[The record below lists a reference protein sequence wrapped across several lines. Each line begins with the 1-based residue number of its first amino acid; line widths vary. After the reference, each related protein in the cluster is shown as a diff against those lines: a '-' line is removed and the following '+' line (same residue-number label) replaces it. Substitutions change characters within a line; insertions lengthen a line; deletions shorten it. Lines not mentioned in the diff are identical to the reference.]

1 MGAVIG
7 CAIFLVILTW
17 VAAFW
22 MYNFIQNPAQLQSL
36 GLSIDNAKVLLR
48 IFAVLFF
55 WFLFFGWFALTA
67 VNWYRLV
74 NSTDGGKFGYAM
86 GLIFGMGIVGGA
98 IYGGT
103 VIISMINA
111 IETGDNKPLTDL
123 PVLWMYEMANG
134 NIPVGSPWLRLIA
147 PWIVRFQPQQRIFST
162 LIGSNQL
169 VSFTLN
175 CGNGQTLQ
183 WSINPFM
190 INGHCLFSSKGK
202 YEMTLNYVIREPSWN
217 QKTLS
222 VPAWTINFES
232 QITLSTSAG
241 ALQFNDQK
249 TELKWGN
256 APVRLLFDAESLF
269 TDFWLSEYKINWD
282 LDADGKVDQ
291 ADQVR
296 FSHTYVDPKLHKIT
310 FNLPIQWFADK
321 NYIFY
326 VRVDQWDVPICTLV
340 VDQKDQVTYNLS
352 AQFQDTTTV
361 LSDFVWEVVD
371 VNTNRILS
379 RTPTPKPIADLT
391 LPEAST
397 VFVRLM
403 YETETKKRWSCETD
417 EIVVG
422 AQQYQIFYELSL
434 KWANNKYTRV
444 INTKT
449 WTVSLNGDVLTVKE
463 LPAIMRL
470 NIREI
475 RPNPKNPDIRVIL
488 NNKPIGG
495 SSTNTFDFTIMNPNE
510 QELLIVLKDEVGTTV
525 EKPISIVV
533 DQKKIIGDIK
543 VTPGTVGMDPFEV
556 ELDASLTK
564 LTDPDDEIVFFT
576 RDFGD
581 GEVSKNLSNG
591 KVSHTYRFDVKNEK
605 GEYFPSVTI
614 TTKKNLK
621 ETIKLENPI
630 LVRRA
635 QRDIKLFSPSH
646 SSQIARVNENVQ
658 FSLETNGLVKD
669 IERDF
674 GNQKTQTC
682 QSRECIE
689 VTTRFE
695 EPWTYTIKATVRYED
710 HPTLHQTMKIR
721 VD

>member
-1 MGAVIG
+1 
-7 CAIFLVILTW
+7 
-17 VAAFW
+17 
-22 MYNFIQNPAQLQSL
+22 
-36 GLSIDNAKVLLR
+36 
-48 IFAVLFF
+48 
-55 WFLFFGWFALTA
+55 
-67 VNWYRLV
+67 
-74 NSTDGGKFGYAM
+74 
-86 GLIFGMGIVGGA
+86 
-98 IYGGT
+98 
-103 VIISMINA
+103 
-111 IETGDNKPLTDL
+111 
-123 PVLWMYEMANG
+123 
-134 NIPVGSPWLRLIA
+134 
-147 PWIVRFQPQQRIFST
+147 
-162 LIGSNQL
+162 
-169 VSFTLN
+169 
-175 CGNGQTLQ
+175 
-183 WSINPFM
+183 
-190 INGHCLFSSKGK
+190 
-202 YEMTLNYVIREPSWN
+202 
-217 QKTLS
+217 
-222 VPAWTINFES
+222 
-232 QITLSTSAG
+232 
-241 ALQFNDQK
+241 
-249 TELKWGN
+249 
-256 APVRLLFDAESLF
+256 
-269 TDFWLSEYKINWD
+269 
-282 LDADGKVDQ
+282 
-291 ADQVR
+291 
-296 FSHTYVDPKLHKIT
+296 
-310 FNLPIQWFADK
+310 
-321 NYIFY
+321 
-326 VRVDQWDVPICTLV
+326 
-340 VDQKDQVTYNLS
+340 
-352 AQFQDTTTV
+352 
-361 LSDFVWEVVD
+361 
-371 VNTNRILS
+371 
-379 RTPTPKPIADLT
+379 
-391 LPEAST
+391 
-397 VFVRLM
+397 
-403 YETETKKRWSCETD
+403 
-417 EIVVG
+417 
-422 AQQYQIFYELSL
+422 
-434 KWANNKYTRV
+434 
-444 INTKT
+444 
-449 WTVSLNGDVLTVKE
+449 VLTVKE

-695 EPWTYTIKATVRYED
+695 EP
-710 HPTLHQTMKIR
+710 
-721 VD
+721 